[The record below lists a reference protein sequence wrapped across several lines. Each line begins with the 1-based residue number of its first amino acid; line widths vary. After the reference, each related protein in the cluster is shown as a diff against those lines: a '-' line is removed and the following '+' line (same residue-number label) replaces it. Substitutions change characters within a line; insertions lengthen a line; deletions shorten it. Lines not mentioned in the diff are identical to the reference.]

1 MIRKKRAGA
10 GWRRAFLGALARGLS
25 IAQAAREAGIDP
37 SAVHA
42 ARRRDPAFGKAWARA
57 REKGVVRLS
66 RSEPKLAPDEVV
78 RGSADGRPR
87 IQRAGPGRWSAGRE
101 QLFFEVMAT
110 TANVS
115 AACRAVGVS
124 NTAVYAR
131 RERWPGFA
139 ARWEAALAAGW
150 RGLDALVLE
159 GATVALGGGAVS
171 SALEATPPPS
181 RASRVPPPPRAG
193 EDQWPNAPV
202 LTAEQAITVWKMHR
216 AAVTGEGRRGRHDWR
231 RETTMEE
238 VRAEVLKRI
247 RALNG

>member
-1 MIRKKRAGA
+1 MIRKNRAGA
-10 GWRRAFLGALARGLS
+10 GWRRAFLVALARGLS

-42 ARRRDPAFGKAWARA
+42 ARRRDPAFAAAWATA

-66 RSEPKLAPDEVV
+66 QSEPKLAPDEVV

-101 QLFFEVMAT
+101 QLFLETLAT

-115 AACRAVGVS
+115 AACRAAGVS
-124 NTAVYAR
+124 NTAAYAR

-150 RGLDALVLE
+150 RALDALVLE
-159 GATVALGGGAVS
+159 GATVALGGGAIGGGAAAGD
-171 SALEATPPPS
+171 ALPL
-181 RASRVPPPPRAG
+181 PRPV
-193 EDQWPNAPV
+193 DAPR

-238 VRAEVLKRI
+238 VRAEVLRRI
-247 RALNG
+247 RALKG